1 MGIAHDD
8 DRHRAPADSA
18 DGLGA
23 LRRRRDRALGARG
36 RHRVALGI
44 DAFFSK
50 SQADGF
56 FFKLTAQDPLG
67 RARAFAAAR
76 QLPEAP
82 YRYGRIGLPA
92 LGWLLALGR
101 PAWVVWSMLGIYVA
115 SIAAIP
121 GIAAVLLDDLGAP
134 PGAGLVVLLA
144 PGIMLNNGHV
154 YADPLLIAL
163 LLLACVFEGRGRRPA
178 ALITLAA
185 AILVKEVALFAL
197 IPWIWSAVARR
208 DRRGVVQAGAAVVPY
223 ALWCIWVRW
232 RLGAFPFL
240 AHTYSRTGALS
251 LPLVGLRQA
260 LDARTPNIGVVTGA
274 VIITV
279 VIGAAAS
286 WVMRGTWV
294 GALAFVYTIL
304 TLCLGKNAL
313 AYLLENARVMA
324 VAQVF
329 ALVCLTAAAA
339 RWWRGRRRVGTPAA
353 EHGLLQENAY
363 L

>member
-1 MGIAHDD
+1 MTTTLAERRPIPPMAWVLSGAVAIALTVLAAGIVS
-8 DRHRAPADSA
+8 RS
-18 DGLGA
+18 
-23 LRRRRDRALGARG
+23 
-36 RHRVALGI
+36 GI

-67 RARAFAAAR
+67 RARAFAAVR

-163 LLLACVFEGRGRRPA
+163 CSSPVSSR
-178 ALITLAA
+178 AA
-185 AILVKEVALFAL
+185 A
-197 IPWIWSAVARR
+197 
-208 DRRGVVQAGAAVVPY
+208 GVRP
-223 ALWCIWVRW
+223 
-232 RLGAFPFL
+232 
-240 AHTYSRTGALS
+240 H
-251 LPLVGLRQA
+251 
-260 LDARTPNIGVVTGA
+260 
-274 VIITV
+274 
-279 VIGAAAS
+279 
-286 WVMRGTWV
+286 
-294 GALAFVYTIL
+294 
-304 TLCLGKNAL
+304 
-313 AYLLENARVMA
+313 
-324 VAQVF
+324 
-329 ALVCLTAAAA
+329 
-339 RWWRGRRRVGTPAA
+339 
-353 EHGLLQENAY
+353 
-363 L
+363 